1 MQRSRRAN
9 ADGFPPWRNS
19 PMMVASAQF
28 YTPGVRAVHK
38 TEHLSAV
45 FGSITPEIHTH
56 LRHAVHPLAEKSLT
70 QCAWAEIYYRRHREK
85 GQSHADTLR
94 RLGQRW
100 LKITHR
106 MWMNRNLTTQCCTT
120 KISSETALGCC
131 DSKRPNYNLIKTRKT
146 IECLPCFTPSKV
158 GPSRQ
163 ADALHR
169 FVLN

>member
-1 MQRSRRAN
+1 MLHRLMGRAI
-9 ADGFPPWRNS
+9 FPGPI
-19 PMMVASAQF
+19 

-100 LKITHR
+100 LKIIPR
-106 MWMNRNLTTQCCTT
+106 YG
-120 KISSETALGCC
+120 KIRVLMVMRDFHGWDTGALWE
-131 DSKRPNYNLIKTRKT
+131 DIKWDAKHFNDVERVAIVGEKKWQQWLVAFCKPFTRATVRYFDQEKLD
-146 IECLPCFTPSKV
+146 EA
-158 GPSRQ
+158 R
-163 ADALHR
+163 A
-169 FVLN
+169 